1 MRVSADIAVK
11 DIVTVGIKAITISA
25 ALANGIFRIENKKS
39 INTVKNPIK
48 RKNMLDETQSV
59 KVLFLSTIPL
69 VYYLM
74 LLLVQLKN

>member
-48 RKNMLDETQSV
+48 RKN
-59 KVLFLSTIPL
+59 
-69 VYYLM
+69 
-74 LLLVQLKN
+74 KNVEIV

>member
-11 DIVTVGIKAITISA
+11 VIVTVGIKAITISA

-48 RKNMLDETQSV
+48 RKN
-59 KVLFLSTIPL
+59 
-69 VYYLM
+69 
-74 LLLVQLKN
+74 KNVEIV